1 MDRSLEKIYSQ
12 QVRGKIPPRRHLRVL
27 GEAVEGETAPDI
39 NSLKAEIQQA
49 VDNLSFDDAKE
60 AQYLLKQIYN
70 FPTYKN
76 IKKSLGGKGY
86 SPKIFKKFSNDVQQL
101 LVDIGPEFRDGFLKY
116 LQSDE
121 HLVFPTDRSEGN
133 IHTDLIK
140 GKLDPKLVDA
150 IMMHTGTD
158 EGGRGVGMGELAL
171 ALIFGNLSA
180 GGKEKRASVKTGE
193 KAVKDAVEKYQKI
206 PGGHRGYG
214 KDTSKKRI
222 KEKGLNRD
230 NYDKGPLG
238 DAAYELDQAY
248 SDLDQAVQVKV
259 KGDLEIGGEEFEIK
273 GEGATLGK
281 RPDDVDTRQRANTVE
296 SLAAMG
302 KAVGED
308 IVFKESGK
316 GYQVGP
322 DKVPG
327 LNNLPVAISTAY
339 GMIPVNKNGAPDKDK
354 QRKFERIFKEFLEV
368 SGELAVTDTYYQKLK
383 SKGLFDLNNP
393 ASIQNGIA
401 LLNFIEYAELEGFR
415 HFMTHDFGSEAA
427 NAGKYVYVKGKPLNM
442 AMGLLASPARFEK
455 VSRSNLRPRIGFGS
469 NYMGGTPT
477 AVNVDPVQEVE
488 EIDEVEDEEIEYY

>member
-1 MDRSLEKIYSQ
+1 MDWSLEKIYTQ

-27 GEAVEGETAPDI
+27 GEAVEEETAPDI

-76 IKKSLGGKGY
+76 IKKSLGSKGY

-140 GKLDPKLVDA
+140 GRIDPELVKS

-171 ALIFGNLSA
+171 ALIFGNLGA
-180 GGKEKRASVKTGE
+180 GGKDKRADVEKKSAEFSAIKKRWKEEKIGKVGDPAIKARIRAKKPGE
-193 KAVKDAVEKYQKI
+193 K
-206 PGGHRGYG
+206 
-214 KDTSKKRI
+214 
-222 KEKGLNRD
+222 LN
-230 NYDKGPLG
+230 
-238 DAAYELDQAY
+238 ELDQAY

-259 KGDLEIGGEEFEIK
+259 KGDLEINGQEFEIK

-281 RPDDVDTRQRANTVE
+281 RPDDVDTRQRANTVK
-296 SLAAMG
+296 SLADMG

-322 DKVPG
+322 DIVKG

-339 GMIPVNKNGAPDKDK
+339 GMIPVNKNGVPDKDK
-354 QRKFERIFKEFLEV
+354 QRKFEDIFKKFLKV

-415 HFMTHDFGSEAA
+415 HFMTHDFGSEGD
-427 NAGKYVYVKGKPLNM
+427 NAGKYVYVKGKPLDM

-477 AVNVDPVQEVE
+477 AVNVDPVQEVQDEGE
-488 EIDEVEDEEIEYY
+488 ETIEYY

>member
-1 MDRSLEKIYSQ
+1 VKSNKPYKSLKDVYSES
-12 QVRGKIPPRRHLRVL
+12 VNGYVAPRRHLRVL
-27 GEAVEGETAPDI
+27 GEAVEEETEPDI
-39 NSLKAEIQQA
+39 NTLKAEIQQA

-60 AQYLLKQIYN
+60 AQYLLKQIFN

-140 GKLDPKLVDA
+140 GKLDRKLVDA

-180 GGKEKRASVKTGE
+180 GGKEKRTNVETGE
-193 KAVKDAVEKYQKI
+193 GDVADAVAQYKKDVSKSK
-206 PGGHRGYG
+206 GFG
-214 KDTSKKRI
+214 KDTSKKRG
-222 KEKGLNRD
+222 KEKGLDRD
-230 NYDKGPLG
+230 NYEEGQKGEATYNLDK
-238 DAAYELDQAY
+238 AY

-259 KGDLEIGGEEFEIK
+259 KGDLEINGQEFEIK

-281 RPDDVDTRQRANTVE
+281 RPDDVDTRQRANTVK
-296 SLAAMG
+296 SLADMG
-302 KAVGED
+302 
-308 IVFKESGK
+308 IKESGK
-316 GYQVGP
+316 GYQVGAER
-322 DKVPG
+322 VSG
-327 LNNLPVAISTAY
+327 LNNLPIAISTAY
-339 GMIPVNKNGAPDKDK
+339 GMIPRKESGQPDIEK
-354 QRKFERIFKEFLEV
+354 QEEFERIFKEFIKV
-368 SGELAVTDTYYQKLK
+368 SGELTVTDKYYQELK
-383 SKGLFDLNNP
+383 SKGLFDFNNP

-401 LLNFIEYAELEGFR
+401 LLNFIEYAELEGFK
-415 HFMTHDFGSEAA
+415 HFMTHDFGSRGP
-427 NAGKYVYVKGKPLNM
+427 NSGKYVYVRGKPLDM

-455 VSRSNLRPRIGFGS
+455 VARDNLRPRIGFGN
-469 NYMGGTPT
+469 NYAGLMPT
-477 AVNVDPVQEVE
+477 SVNVDPAQETE